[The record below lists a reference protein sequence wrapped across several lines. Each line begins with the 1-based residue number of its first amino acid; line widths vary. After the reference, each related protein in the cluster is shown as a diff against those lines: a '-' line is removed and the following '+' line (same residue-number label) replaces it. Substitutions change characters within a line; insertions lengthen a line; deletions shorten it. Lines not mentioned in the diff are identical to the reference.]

1 MKSIIMQKLTKTIA
15 ALMLAIAVV
24 CAAGCKKHNDGNG
37 SYNGHDYIDLG
48 LPSGTLWATCNVGA
62 DTPEGYGDHF
72 AWGETQPKSYYEWTT
87 YKYANGNHN
96 TLTKYC
102 NNSGYGYN
110 GFTDNLTMLLAE
122 DDAATTNWGNGWRM
136 PTQEEWLELCQN
148 TTNTW
153 TTRNGV
159 YGRLFTASN
168 GNSLF
173 LPAAGYRWDGYLYG
187 AGSYGHYWSGSLN
200 TSYPCYAWIFY
211 FGSGF
216 YSMGNGASRYYGR
229 SVRAVRFAPQN

>member
-15 ALMLAIAVV
+15 ALMLAIPVV

-48 LPSGTLWATCNVGA
+48 LPSGTMWATCNVGA

-87 YKYANGNHN
+87 YKYANGNHDK
-96 TLTKYC
+96 LTKYC
-102 NNSGYGYN
+102 NNSGYGYE

-136 PTQEEWLELCQN
+136 PTKEEWLELCQN

-173 LPAAGYRWDGYLYG
+173 LPAAGSRWGGYLDD
-187 AGSYGHYWSGSLN
+187 AGSGGYYWSSSLN
-200 TSYPCYAWIFY
+200 TSNPYDAWY
-211 FGSGF
+211 FNFNSGN
-216 YSMGNGASRYYGR
+216 YSMYDNDRDNGR
-229 SVRAVRFAPQN
+229 SVRAVRSAPQN